1 MVTRTALAVAE
12 PMEAALATFRTAIAD
27 DLETLALL
35 HDSEPDA
42 TLLGALKAFDFPHNL
57 GLRMSDPEAARIADG
72 LAMVIA
78 AMPEQPDEAV
88 LDDLA
93 ADFAQIYLTYGIR
106 AAPTESV
113 WLDKENLERQQPMF
127 AVREHYRR
135 HGLQV
140 VDWAR
145 RSDDHL
151 VTELR
156 FLAHLLRQPDD
167 EALPEAARFLDAHL
181 LRWMPLFA
189 SRVAQRCDTEYFAG
203 LAMLTDS
210 YLTELREVLAA
221 LTGLPRPS
229 AEELEQQ
236 VAPAITLEE
245 LELPVS
251 GPLTGP
257 TW

>member
-1 MVTRTALAVAE
+1 MTRSVLAVAE
-12 PMEAALATFRTAIAD
+12 PIESDLDAFRSAIAD

-35 HDSEPDA
+35 HDSEPDGS
-42 TLLGALKAFDFPHNL
+42 LLAALRGFGFPRNL
-57 GLRMSDPEAARIADG
+57 GLRFSDPESSRIADG

-78 AMPEQPDEAV
+78 ALPDPPDEAL

-93 ADFAQIYLTYGIR
+93 ADFAQIYLTYGLR

-127 AVREHYRR
+127 AVREQYRR

-156 FLAHLLRQPDD
+156 FLAHLVRKPDD
-167 EALPEAARFLDAHL
+167 AALPDAARFLDAHL
-181 LRWMPLFA
+181 LRWIPLFA

-210 YLTELREVLAA
+210 YLNELRDVLAA
-221 LTGLPRPS
+221 LTGLPRPT

-236 VAPAITLEE
+236 AAPAITLEE